1 MQAHAAP
8 LLDVYAERAARE
20 LDPRAQTAL
29 AQMPQGERRLLA
41 MRGYLKSG
49 VQFGDRWSWTE
60 AQIEQYRHSRERALA
75 LADLDRIRARF
86 AEMNPGYT
94 LQVNTE
100 VRSLDVQIERWN
112 TNPGVGTTAAA
123 LAHAAARELNSPD
136 YSAKPDAASVERFRH
151 FLQAWQPIPAAPLAV
166 PGLSRHGQARAFDF
180 HIQRGDRIV
189 VSTDMSI
196 VKSVWEREGWTGK
209 LKAAVAAG
217 SDRFR
222 GPLAAPYEPWHYE
235 YSNEATL
242 ADSHQDQRE
251 RAPAR
256 ESGS

>member
-8 LLDVYAERAARE
+8 LDVYAERAARE
-20 LDPRAQTAL
+20 LDPRAQAAI
-29 AQMPQGERRLLA
+29 AQMPQDERRLLA
-41 MRGYLKSG
+41 IRGYLKSG
-49 VQFGDRWSWTE
+49 TQFGDRWSWTQ
-60 AQIEQYRHSRERALA
+60 AQIEQYQHSRERALA
-75 LADLDRIRARF
+75 LADLDRIRGRF

-100 VRSLDVQIERWN
+100 VRSLDIQIQRWN

-123 LAHAAARELNSPD
+123 LERAATRELNSSE
-136 YSAKPDAASVERFRH
+136 YAAEPTATNVERFRH
-151 FLQAWQPIPAAPLAV
+151 FLQTWQPTPAAPLAV

-180 HIQRGDRIV
+180 HILRGDRIV
-189 VSTDMSI
+189 ASTDMSV
-196 VKSVWEREGWTGK
+196 VKSVWDGQGWAEK

-217 SDRFR
+217 SDRFQ

-235 YSNEATL
+235 YSNDATL
-242 ADSHQDQRE
+242 ADSQPVQRE